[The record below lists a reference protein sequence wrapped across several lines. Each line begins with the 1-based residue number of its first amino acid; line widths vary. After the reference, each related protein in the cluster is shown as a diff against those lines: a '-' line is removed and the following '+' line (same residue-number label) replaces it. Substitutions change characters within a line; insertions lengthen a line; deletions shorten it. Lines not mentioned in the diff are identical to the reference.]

1 VQVSTGATEMG
12 QGVNTKLAILAAEE
26 LGIDLANVK
35 VLSTSTDRNNN
46 TSPTAASAST
56 DLNGTAVVRAC
67 ATLRSRLAELAAR
80 LLAARAGGTP
90 TSPASHEVV
99 FEAGEVW
106 DARRPA
112 ERIRFAELA
121 QLAHRERVDLGAR
134 GFYATPDI
142 DFDRETGRGNPFYYF
157 TNGCAAAEVLI
168 DRLTGEL
175 EVERLDV
182 LMDAGR
188 MIHHEIERGQVI
200 GGLVQGIGWVTTEEL
215 VYGAKGELLSP
226 SPTTYKVP
234 NVTDLPADFRVA
246 FVDNDRNRHNLRS
259 TKAVGEPPLMLGLA
273 VWAAIHHALSR
284 ARPGAVPELRLPA
297 THEEIVTCLARLDE
311 NVGSPAAARPAAA
324 GGS

>member
-1 VQVSTGATEMG
+1 MS
-12 QGVNTKLAILAAEE
+12 
-26 LGIDLANVK
+26 
-35 VLSTSTDRNNN
+35 
-46 TSPTAASAST
+46 
-56 DLNGTAVVRAC
+56 
-67 ATLRSRLAELAAR
+67 
-80 LLAARAGGTP
+80 
-90 TSPASHEVV
+90 
-99 FEAGEVW
+99 
-106 DARRPA
+106 
-112 ERIRFAELA
+112 FAELA

-142 DFDRETGRGNPFYYF
+142 DFDRETGRGTPFYYF
-157 TNGCAAAEVLI
+157 TNGCAAAQVLI

-175 EVERLDV
+175 RVERLDV

-215 VYGAKGELLSP
+215 VYGEKGELLSP

-259 TKAVGEPPLMLGLA
+259 TKAVGEPPLMLGIA

-284 ARPGAVPELRLPA
+284 VEPGAVPGLRLPA
-297 THEEIVTCLARLDE
+297 THEEILGSLARLE
-311 NVGSPAAARPAAA
+311 ARAGVSPVEQPPGAVA
-324 GGS
+324 